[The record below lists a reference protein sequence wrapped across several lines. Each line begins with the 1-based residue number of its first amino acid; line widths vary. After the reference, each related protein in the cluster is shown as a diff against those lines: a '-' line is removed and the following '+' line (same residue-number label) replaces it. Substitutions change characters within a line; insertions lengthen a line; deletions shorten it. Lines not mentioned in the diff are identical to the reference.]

1 MIYTSQSMKLFK
13 GYITSSLNLSVHV
26 EHILDLF
33 NYYKFVKNIM
43 HTISHSTHC
52 ISPRPISTLGPSVL
66 WLTCLSRADA
76 GCNLEMV
83 CIILYV

>member
-33 NYYKFVKNIM
+33 NYYKFVKKYNNAYNF
-43 HTISHSTHC
+43 
-52 ISPRPISTLGPSVL
+52 P
-66 WLTCLSRADA
+66 
-76 GCNLEMV
+76 
-83 CIILYV
+83 